1 MKIFSLDG
9 KGSGKVG
16 GSVYYVNRGV
26 QVRREYTAAV
36 TNPSTAAQVGQRSRF
51 KLASQVSASLADVI
65 AIPRIGIVSP
75 RNAFVKLNMPF
86 FYAEPAGAFV
96 SYDSLQITRG
106 NIGLPDVV
114 ASRNGGNRVAVHLSQ
129 PVSPSISYVVYNV
142 FNILADGVLTFTASE
157 VVDTRN
163 AQSVASVSIE
173 GISGAVVIYA
183 YGFSLTNAKAVAK
196 YGRYEVSSGLDVAR
210 LVSSRTLDKQDI
222 RFSVTSG
229 LYLAANESEGGSV
242 QPGKY
247 KLQLLSNG
255 LGDISCEIDGEAV
268 EVTSGGVIEVDEG
281 ADVLLSAFSPNSHPF
296 LGWFNNGEQ
305 NPFSSESITSF
316 YMTGPRYIIARWA
329 QAGGLE

>member
-1 MKIFSLDG
+1 MKIYSLDG

-36 TNPSTAAQVGQRSRF
+36 TNPSTDAQVGQRSRF

-86 FYAEPAGAFV
+86 FYAEPSGAFV
-96 SYDSLQITRG
+96 SYSSLQLTRG
-106 NIGLPDVV
+106 NIGLPAVV
-114 ASRNGGNRVAVHLSQ
+114 ASRSNANALSVYLAQ

-142 FNILADGVLTFTASE
+142 FNVLGDGVLTFAASTI
-157 VVDTRN
+157 VDTQAGR
-163 AQSVASVSIE
+163 SVAAATIE
-173 GISGAVVIYA
+173 GVSGALVIYA
-183 YGFSLTNAKAVAK
+183 YGFSLNNARALAK
-196 YGRYEVSSGLDVAR
+196 YARYSVNSGLDVAR

-229 LYLAANESEGGSV
+229 LALQANQESGGSLQPGSV
-242 QPGKY
+242 Q
-247 KLQLLSNG
+247 LQLLTNSLGEIIVSSNIIEQFT
-255 LGDISCEIDGEAV
+255 ISSGFVDVLENDEVTLEAV
-268 EVTSGGVIEVDEG
+268 SSG
-281 ADVLLSAFSPNSHPF
+281 NHTF

-305 NPFSSESITSF
+305 KPFSTETIISF
-316 YMTGPRYIIARWA
+316 VMTEPRFIIARWA